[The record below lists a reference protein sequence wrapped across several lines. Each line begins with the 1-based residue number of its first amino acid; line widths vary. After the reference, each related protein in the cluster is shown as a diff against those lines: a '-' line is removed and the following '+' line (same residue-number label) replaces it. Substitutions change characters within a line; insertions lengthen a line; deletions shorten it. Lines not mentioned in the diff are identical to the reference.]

1 MRVLAGGTP
10 VATMAGDVDV
20 HRAGDADAAGLRSG
34 PGARDV
40 TDFDFP
46 YHVDGRGRTATT
58 GADDHLRDL
67 IEQVLFTAPGERVMR
82 PDFGSGLLGLV
93 FEPGGPE
100 LVATTQ
106 HLVQGALQQELGHLI
121 AVDSV
126 EVSQD
131 EGALTVSVSY
141 VALQTQER
149 TAATFSRSTA

>member
-1 MRVLAGGTP
+1 MT
-10 VATMAGDVDV
+10 TNI
-20 HRAGDADAAGLRSG
+20 
-34 PGARDV
+34 
-40 TDFDFP
+40 DFP
-46 YHVDGRGRTATT
+46 YHVDGRGRTASS

-121 AVDSV
+121 AVESV
-126 EVSQD
+126 AVSQD
-131 EGALTVSVSY
+131 EGVVSVEVRY
-141 VALQTQER
+141 VPLRTQER
-149 TAATFSRSTA
+149 MTASFARAAP

>member
-1 MRVLAGGTP
+1 MS
-10 VATMAGDVDV
+10 DV
-20 HRAGDADAAGLRSG
+20 
-34 PGARDV
+34 
-40 TDFDFP
+40 DFP
-46 YHVDGRGRTATT
+46 YHVDGSGRTATT
-58 GADDHLRDL
+58 DADDHLRDL

-121 AVDSV
+121 AVESV

-131 EGALTVSVSY
+131 DGALTVSVSY
-141 VALQTQER
+141 IALRTQQR
-149 TAATFSRSTA
+149 ASATFSRRVP

>member
-1 MRVLAGGTP
+1 
-10 VATMAGDVDV
+10 
-20 HRAGDADAAGLRSG
+20 
-34 PGARDV
+34 V

-46 YHVDGRGRTATT
+46 YHVDGRGRTATA

-82 PDFGSGLLGLV
+82 ADFGSGLLGLV

-126 EVSQD
+126 VVSQD
-131 EGALTVSVSY
+131 DGALTVSVSY
-141 VALQTQER
+141 VALRTQER
-149 TAATFSRSTA
+149 TNATFSRSTP

>member
-1 MRVLAGGTP
+1 MTNV
-10 VATMAGDVDV
+10 
-20 HRAGDADAAGLRSG
+20 
-34 PGARDV
+34 
-40 TDFDFP
+40 DFP

-82 PDFGSGLLGLV
+82 PDFGSGLLALV

-121 AVDSV
+121 AVESV

-131 EGALTVSVSY
+131 DGALTVSVVY
-141 VALQTQER
+141 VALRTQQR
-149 TAATFSRSTA
+149 ASASFSRSVP

>member
-1 MRVLAGGTP
+1 M
-10 VATMAGDVDV
+10 
-20 HRAGDADAAGLRSG
+20 
-34 PGARDV
+34 

-58 GADDHLRDL
+58 SPDDHLRDL

-149 TAATFSRSTA
+149 TAATFSRSAP

>member
-1 MRVLAGGTP
+1 M
-10 VATMAGDVDV
+10 
-20 HRAGDADAAGLRSG
+20 
-34 PGARDV
+34 
-40 TDFDFP
+40 TDFDFA

-131 EGALTVSVSY
+131 DGALTVSVSY
-141 VALQTQER
+141 VALRTQER
-149 TAATFSRSTA
+149 TAATFSRSVG